1 MSNNNNVNT
10 NNSAVDQTQAQTAQ
24 QAPIST
30 FRQQLNS
37 INHNNGVI
45 VTAKIRKKI
54 KRWFDNCTKKDIQRA
69 KPNGLCYQYINN
81 EIVMGRK
88 AIDNSQ
94 QNNTQ
99 QAIDGSQQNNT
110 QQCTFKIGNP
120 CLIIRK
126 KADNEYD
133 IVIKDNGQ
141 ETYINNINYDTFCKY
156 HEKVMDRNVLSSF
169 FENAYD
175 SFMAHTSIRPSRG
188 DGQNR
193 ACNTVLR
200 ILSPV
205 WLPLYCLRNCCNEL
219 DKEVCRSSCQKQQ
232 NTMIGKLK
240 SAYANTDNQMFNDEQ
255 NNKIAIYEPMIREN
269 TVTYRQLKEL
279 LEENYQRY
287 KQEQNQQ
294 ALLRNLNNVNNQA
307 NNQINA

>member
-10 NNSAVDQTQAQTAQ
+10 NNSAVDQTHAQTAQ
-24 QAPIST
+24 QTPIST

-54 KRWFDNCTKKDIQRA
+54 KRWFDNCKEKDIQVA
-69 KPNGLCYQYINN
+69 DTNGLCYKYENDN

-88 AIDNSQ
+88 AVDS
-94 QNNTQ
+94 
-99 QAIDGSQQNNT
+99 SQQNNT
-110 QQCTFKIGNP
+110 QQCTFKIGDP

-126 KADNEYD
+126 KPNNEYD
-133 IVIKDNGQ
+133 IVIKDDNQ
-141 ETYINNINYDTFCKY
+141 ETSINNINYDTFCKY
-156 HEKVMDRNVLSSF
+156 HKKVMDRNFLSSLL
-169 FENAYD
+169 ENIYD
-175 SFMAHTSIRPSRG
+175 SFMAHTSICPSRG

-193 ACNTVLR
+193 AYNTVLR

-205 WLPLYCLRNCCNEL
+205 WLPLYCLNNGGRKL
-219 DKEVCRSSCQKQQ
+219 DKVCRSSCEKQRH
-232 NTMIGKLK
+232 TMIINKLQN
-240 SAYANTDNQMFNDEQ
+240 AYANTDNQTFNNEQ
-255 NNKIAIYEPMIREN
+255 TDKIAIYEPMIREN

-294 ALLRNLNNVNNQA
+294 ALLHNLNNVNNQA
-307 NNQINA
+307 GNQINA